1 LVAADGEEALDLY
14 EREQPDVALLD
25 FNMPN
30 RNGLEVIRAIRMMEP
45 PGVRMPAIILS
56 ASVTLEAR
64 DRAQNAGAD
73 DFVGKP
79 FDAAALIQKVD
90 NLSLRLVPRSKEP
103 SNIRNLERQGSTE
116 FPGRLHNAAVR
127 TSDGVLDLA
136 RLAELEDIS
145 RDTKFMTNLLR
156 GFKRDVEALLRRLDD
171 CVAAANFEVMGD
183 LLHALKGA
191 AVGIGA
197 LQLSQ
202 RCDESG
208 ATNWHDPVLAKQMVI
223 NMRHCVKETF
233 LNLDDYVRTQHRV
246 SL

>member
-1 LVAADGEEALDLY
+1 
-14 EREQPDVALLD
+14 
-25 FNMPN
+25 
-30 RNGLEVIRAIRMMEP
+30 
-45 PGVRMPAIILS
+45 MPAIILS

-90 NLSLRLVPRSKEP
+90 NLSLRLVPRSKES

-127 TSDGVLDLA
+127 TSDGVLDLT

-156 GFKRDVEALLRRLDD
+156 GFKTDVEALLRRLDD

-233 LNLDDYVRTQHRV
+233 LNLDEYVRAQHRV